1 MAEHVLDRQSTHLYQ
16 VRKKVLEMMRD
27 LDYVVADNELTLTN
41 EQFCEKYREDPKQE
55 DLMILKPKSSNNAEH
70 VMVFHEFFSPFP
82 TLLSFCCAAHDV
94 AAGVECL
101 ASRFLCS
108 LPKGPKTGG
117 KGRVGLKT
125 IKTCKKRMKRENVP
139 RAVFVVQQH
148 ITPLSKQY
156 ISRKAQKYH
165 LEVFLLPWMQH
176 NDPVARY
183 YGINPGQVV
192 KIIQSSETA
201 GRYVTYRLF
210 FIVHLKSARHSRVVN
225 PILEVDVFSPPSLSV
240 SVVATASLASS
251 FAVLA
256 YFLILR
262 GYEVHEDLSGSHQVK
277 PDSTSVF

>member
-165 LEVFLLPWMQH
+165 LEVFLVS
-176 NDPVARY
+176 PVTY
-183 YGINPGQVV
+183 SGNV
-192 KIIQSSETA
+192 IQSL
-201 GRYVTYRLF
+201 VHILMLF
-210 FIVHLKSARHSRVVN
+210 WRPV
-225 PILEVDVFSPPSLSV
+225 
-240 SVVATASLASS
+240 
-251 FAVLA
+251 
-256 YFLILR
+256 LILVRTTIEMR
-262 GYEVHEDLSGSHQVK
+262 GLFAQEPEFLVNITECYLVPLHEILTPEEKNTLLERYTEGNAVMLVLVIICNWFNM
-277 PDSTSVF
+277 VF

>member
-1 MAEHVLDRQSTHLYQ
+1 
-16 VRKKVLEMMRD
+16 MMRD

-165 LEVFLLPWMQH
+165 LEVFLEPEFLVNITECYLVPLHEILTPEEKNTLLERYTEGNPVMLVLLPWMQH

-210 FIVHLKSARHSRVVN
+210 V
-225 PILEVDVFSPPSLSV
+225 
-240 SVVATASLASS
+240 
-251 FAVLA
+251 
-256 YFLILR
+256 
-262 GYEVHEDLSGSHQVK
+262 
-277 PDSTSVF
+277 